1 MNQETSIEMKRKLSP
16 LQIIVTELLCEGLTT
31 REVADNLQ
39 VSESTAQNIISMIML
54 KTNCK
59 TRAELAAKAVIQNL
73 IKLESVPSFQ

>member
-1 MNQETSIEMKRKLSP
+1 MKRTLSP

-39 VSESTAQNIISMIML
+39 ISESTAQNIISTILL
-54 KTNCK
+54 KTNSR
-59 TRAELAAKAVIQNL
+59 TRAELAAKAVGQNL